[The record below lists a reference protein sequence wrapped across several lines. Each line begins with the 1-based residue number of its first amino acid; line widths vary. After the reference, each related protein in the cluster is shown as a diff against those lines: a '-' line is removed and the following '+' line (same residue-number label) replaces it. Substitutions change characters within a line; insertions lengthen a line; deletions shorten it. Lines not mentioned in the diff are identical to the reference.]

1 MEYVLT
7 EQRLSIRLTSH
18 AAEAQRYMAKMILT
32 IAFLI
37 FAVVFVASLFMP
49 SGAGGLIPIYIILCI
64 TTLVASITITKK
76 TRLLAVVLLIFS
88 VGLTMFEYQNGSKNS
103 YRERA
108 KQTQLNLAK

>member
-1 MEYVLT
+1 
-7 EQRLSIRLTSH
+7 
-18 AAEAQRYMAKMILT
+18 
-32 IAFLI
+32 
-37 FAVVFVASLFMP
+37 
-49 SGAGGLIPIYIILCI
+49 
-64 TTLVASITITKK
+64 VASITITKK